1 MRSSARTAAV
11 IVFVFA
17 TACFAGLPSVF
28 SGATRLSPEP
38 SPTSMDPAAGK
49 IGVIPGNSY
58 ELKQLAPGV
67 YAAVRHVEAGTV
79 DGNTMFII
87 NDSDVVVV
95 DTGAYP
101 TSARQMIAEIRKLT
115 DKPVRYVINTHWHG
129 DHLQGNQI
137 FLEAFPGVEF
147 ISHPAARD
155 LASRSGSIDSAVPAF
170 REEIANVQKKLDSGK
185 DSDGKVLTVERR
197 KHLELA
203 KSVFEFWISDMKG
216 VLRIAPTLTVA
227 DSLVLHRGERTI
239 MVKYLGQGH
248 TPGDLVV
255 YLPKERIVATG
266 DLVVHPIPFGGSPH
280 LREWPATLRA
290 LKGLDVATI
299 VPGHGEIQS
308 DWTYVDRQIALFEST
323 WEQVKKAVDAGAD
336 LEATRKAVN
345 GDALSKAFGATSPEA
360 RDEFDYT
367 YLDPAVESA
376 FKALRP
382 DSTTNQ

>member
-67 YAAVRHVEAGTV
+67 YAAVRHVEAGTL

-87 NDSDVVVV
+87 NDADVVVV
-95 DTGAYP
+95 DAGVYP

-115 DKPVRYVINTHWHG
+115 SKPVRYVINTHWHG
-129 DHLQGNQI
+129 DHVMGNQAYR
-137 FLEAFPGVEF
+137 EAFPGVE
-147 ISHPAARD
+147 IVSHPATRGQFI
-155 LASRSGSIDSAVPAF
+155 LNLPLEKLVPAY
-170 REEIANVQKKLDSGK
+170 RAEIANIQKKLDSGK
-185 DSDGKVLTVERR
+185 DSDGKPLTAARR
-197 KHLELA
+197 KHIELA
-203 KSVFEFWISDMKG
+203 KSDFEFWIKDANAIP
-216 VLRIAPTLTVA
+216 LPTMTLA
-227 DSLVLHRGERTI
+227 DSLVLHRGDRTI
-239 MVKYLGQGH
+239 EVKCLGKGH
-248 TPGDLVV
+248 TDGDLVV

-266 DLVVHPIPFGGSPH
+266 DLVVHPIPFGGSQY

-290 LKGLDVATI
+290 LKRLNAATI

-308 DWTYVDRQIALFEST
+308 GWTYVDRQIALFEST

-367 YLDPAVESA
+367 YLDSAIESA

-382 DSTTNQ
+382 DSATNQ